1 MAQEI
6 TGGLFG
12 GLGREDGG
20 SEELFPYLES
30 EGVGEDKGQD
40 VFGQVGDGY
49 QEGDSGRH
57 ACEEAELEGA
67 QEVAGDKA
75 ERQLQLRGVYF
86 SVWLRLRRGGR
97 GRESPR

>member
-1 MAQEI
+1 MCSEEGME
-6 TGGLFG
+6 GGFGAVEMSAEGKMGKEKPEVWASGKNWDEFFFGDWCKRLQRGFFG

-49 QEGDSGRH
+49 QEG
-57 ACEEAELEGA
+57 
-67 QEVAGDKA
+67 
-75 ERQLQLRGVYF
+75 
-86 SVWLRLRRGGR
+86 
-97 GRESPR
+97 

>member
-1 MAQEI
+1 MCSEEGMKGSFGAVEMSAEGENGEGKAGRAGARHAVAARFDF
-6 TGGLFG
+6 GGWPKRLPGGFFG

-49 QEGDSGRH
+49 QEG
-57 ACEEAELEGA
+57 
-67 QEVAGDKA
+67 
-75 ERQLQLRGVYF
+75 
-86 SVWLRLRRGGR
+86 
-97 GRESPR
+97 